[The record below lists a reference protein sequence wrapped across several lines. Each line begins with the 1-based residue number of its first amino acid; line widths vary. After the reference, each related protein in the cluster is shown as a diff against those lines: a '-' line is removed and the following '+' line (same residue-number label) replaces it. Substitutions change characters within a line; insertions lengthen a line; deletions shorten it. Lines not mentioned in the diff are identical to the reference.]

1 MKQQFLLGA
10 LALAIAGCDSGQSRR
25 RTETVPVEPLP
36 IGADT
41 VVVPWAE
48 LPEAGWLGGRRWVV
62 VGADFDAAMLVDF
75 ATRQVRPIG
84 AGRTPELTKP
94 FGVFTVGDT
103 AFIADWGRRRLT
115 IWSPE
120 GQLLDTVPAPAA
132 TRGMLPRGRDAA
144 GQYYFEVPPVAGA
157 NGRGLLDSAVVVR
170 SNPGL
175 TVFDTVAR
183 LAPLDVVEI
192 SEARGKRFER
202 LVFSGSDWWGVLP
215 DGRLWV
221 ARVRRSEVST
231 IENRRERRGER
242 LPDPVIEVTPPDREQ
257 YVATFPP
264 ELRSMAEQLP
274 YAPFHAAFERGFGG
288 ADGLIWLRKA
298 RPALDSVR
306 RYQVVDS
313 AGRLARVF
321 STLGQGVIVAA
332 GRDAVLFAEQFRD
345 GVRLMEIRLPAPPPP
360 AAEP

>member
-1 MKQQFLLGA
+1 MKQQLLLGA
-10 LALAIAGCDSGQSRR
+10 LAILIVGCDSGRSRR
-25 RTETVPVEPLP
+25 SESVPVEPLP
-36 IGADT
+36 IGVDT
-41 VVVPWAE
+41 VVVPWPD
-48 LPEAGWLGGRRWVV
+48 LPEAAWLGGRRWVV
-62 VGADFDAAMLVDF
+62 VGSEFDAAMLIDF
-75 ATRQVRPIG
+75 TTRQAQAIG
-84 AGRTPELTKP
+84 AGRNPELAKP
-94 FGVFTVGDT
+94 FGVFAVGDT
-103 AFIADWGRRRLT
+103 AFITDWGRRRLT
-115 IWSPE
+115 IWSAD
-120 GQLLDTVPAPAA
+120 GKLVDTVPAPPQ
-132 TRGMLPRGRDAA
+132 TRGTLPRGRDAA
-144 GQYYFEVPPVAGA
+144 GQYYFEVPPTAGA
-157 NGRGLLDSAVVVR
+157 DGRGLLDSAVVIR
-170 SNPGL
+170 SNAAL

-192 SEARGKRFER
+192 SEARGKRYER
-202 LVFSGSDWWGVLP
+202 LVFSGNDWWGVLP

-242 LPDPVIEVTPPDREQ
+242 LPDPVLEVTRADREQ
-257 YVATFPP
+257 YVSTFPP
-264 ELRSMAEQLP
+264 ELQSMAEQLP

-298 RPALDSVR
+298 RPAMDSVR

-321 STLGQGVIVAA
+321 STLGQGIIVAA

-360 AAEP
+360 TPEP